1 MDIYR
6 SNDVELS
13 YAACTLGGSKHQLLR
28 HNIMTRLANGQWPTA
43 IMCMTLR
50 SGLGTP
56 ATDAGY
62 TFQGGSGVYSCSML
76 FWHSPLPA
84 SWWAWAVGSK
94 AWLSTACSPSLS
106 VGRREH
112 WPDMDPKAMRE
123 WAMAPITLMLGLTSE
138 LQASRPGLPVRKPVT
153 DVMISGQGAGRG
165 DLRRVLWDA
174 LLEMAGMTLACDCPI
189 DQMCEADLLIGFDSQ
204 PLQ

>member
-1 MDIYR
+1 
-6 SNDVELS
+6 
-13 YAACTLGGSKHQLLR
+13 
-28 HNIMTRLANGQWPTA
+28 
-43 IMCMTLR
+43 
-50 SGLGTP
+50 
-56 ATDAGY
+56 
-62 TFQGGSGVYSCSML
+62 
-76 FWHSPLPA
+76 
-84 SWWAWAVGSK
+84 
-94 AWLSTACSPSLS
+94 
-106 VGRREH
+106 
-112 WPDMDPKAMRE
+112 MDPKAMRE